1 VSNLKFLKKIL
12 DSAPDS
18 IYKIED
24 LTCNLDLEMPQ
35 SLGRLD
41 DLNIL
46 CIISNI
52 NEKTTIEGKTLLKIY
67 AHLPKNITGIAI
79 DTIMENIA
87 MKSKLPKKGEISEL
101 KSIIEFQLKIL
112 SKIETLIL
120 KDVSI
125 TQK

>member
-1 VSNLKFLKKIL
+1 MSNLKFLKKIL

-67 AHLPKNITGIAI
+67 AHLPKNIKFNSGII
-79 DTIMENIA
+79 
-87 MKSKLPKKGEISEL
+87 LISFQ
-101 KSIIEFQLKIL
+101 IIF
-112 SKIETLIL
+112 SNNNHLIL
-120 KDVSI
+120 REKSHSP
-125 TQK
+125 THWLL